1 MRQRVREV
9 LDDWA
14 SRVFEPDSPRRALP
28 QNPWSRALRN
38 QWSRGALSSS
48 LFDIDDRPLIATCF
62 ALSRLSVT
70 DQSS

>member
-1 MRQRVREV
+1 VRQRVREV

-48 LFDIDDRPLIATCF
+48 LFDIDDR
-62 ALSRLSVT
+62 LSAVT
-70 DQSS
+70 GDADVWVGVRR